1 MYLDLPIFNF
11 LVLKFFSSNY
21 RLKQIKENKKKQT
34 NKLLVLIILVQVI
47 FFLSKFLA
55 N

>member
-21 RLKQIKENKKKQT
+21 RLKQIKENKKKT
-34 NKLLVLIILVQVI
+34 NKQAFSFNYFSSSY
-47 FFLSKFLA
+47 FFSL
-55 N
+55 